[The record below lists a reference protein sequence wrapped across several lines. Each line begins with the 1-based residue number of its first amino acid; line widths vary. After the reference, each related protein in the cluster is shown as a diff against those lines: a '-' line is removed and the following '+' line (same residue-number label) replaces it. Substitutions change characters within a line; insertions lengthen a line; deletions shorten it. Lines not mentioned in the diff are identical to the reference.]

1 MGLGMTAARTSESG
15 SLLTF
20 APSLS
25 PFAPLIC
32 RPVHVTKFSSAPT
45 QVVSA
50 SDDQT
55 VRLWDMPDQSEVRI
69 FDRHTDYVR
78 AAAVSPDNPSLLL
91 SGSYDGTVR
100 LWDARVEENGG
111 EVMRMEHRAPVND
124 VMIYP
129 TAAGGVALSAG
140 GPVLRAWDLM
150 MGGRCLKAVSNH
162 QKAITSLA
170 VTMDSDVAGST
181 AEGGQSGLRILT
193 GGLDQLVKVYDPA
206 QDFRVTHTMRYPAPI
221 LSMALAPDESQLA
234 VGMSDG
240 TLCIRKRN
248 LKASEVARRQE
259 RRAALL
265 GGGLDHQ
272 LARSSAAVAEGV
284 VQEKGP
290 AGQDDIRLERMRS
303 ARLKPYDKYLKSFNY
318 HAALDAVLRKGT
330 APEVTFALL
339 LELIHRS
346 PASTLATGHSEA
358 LRTAVMGR
366 DDVGLEPLL
375 RFLLRHAVDPAYVDI
390 VTDTLDV
397 VIDVYSGMLGQSP
410 LVDETF
416 GRIWNKMDSDLDSQQ
431 KILQVKGALEMIL
444 VGSSLSSALA
454 VGA

>member
-1 MGLGMTAARTSESG
+1 
-15 SLLTF
+15 
-20 APSLS
+20 
-25 PFAPLIC
+25 
-32 RPVHVTKFSSAPT
+32 
-45 QVVSA
+45 
-50 SDDQT
+50 
-55 VRLWDMPDQSEVRI
+55 MPDERAVRV
-69 FDRHTDYVR
+69 FDGHTDYVR
-78 AAAVSPDNPSLLL
+78 AAAVSPDNASLLL

-100 LWDARVEENGG
+100 LWDARVQENGG
-111 EVMRMEHRAPVND
+111 EVMRMDHRAPVND
-124 VMIYP
+124 VVIYP
-129 TAAGGVALSAG
+129 TAGGGVALSAG

-170 VTMDSDVAGST
+170 LTMDSDVAG
-181 AEGGQSGLRILT
+181 ADAADDGAQAQSGLRILT

-221 LSMALAPDESQLA
+221 LCMALAPDESQLA

-240 TLCIRKRN
+240 TLCVRKRE
-248 LKASEVARRQE
+248 LKASEVVRRQE
-259 RRAALL
+259 RRVALL

-272 LARSSAAVAEGV
+272 LARSSAAVQDAPVQDRGGV
-284 VQEKGP
+284 T
-290 AGQDDIRLERMRS
+290 AQDDIRVDRARS
-303 ARLKPYDKYLKSFNY
+303 AKLKPYDKFLKSFNY
-318 HAALDAVLRKGT
+318 SAALDAVLRKKV

-346 PASTLATGHSEA
+346 PVSTLETGSCLA

-375 RFLLRHAVDPAYVDI
+375 RFLLRHAVDPAYIDI
-390 VTDTLDV
+390 VADTLDV

-416 GRIWNKMDSDLDSQQ
+416 GRIWNKIDSDLDSQQ
-431 KILQVKGALEMIL
+431 RILEVKGALEMIL
-444 VGSSLSSALA
+444 VGSTLSSALA
-454 VGA
+454 TGA